1 MKNKEKQREKGGR
14 EGGKKKKKRQ
24 GNPLMRNALVTTFA
38 RLRKDEKGVTLVEYG
53 IAILVAVVV
62 GTAGLLIMG
71 NQINA
76 NMTAAAEEAGARE

>member
-1 MKNKEKQREKGGR
+1 MIKPKLFKFVR
-14 EGGKKKKKRQ
+14 
-24 GNPLMRNALVTTFA
+24 
-38 RLRKDEKGVTLVEYG
+38 DESGATLVEYG